1 MAKVMILAAG
11 KGTRMGELT
20 RNTPKPLLTLAG
32 KPIIEYHLHALVNAG
47 YREIVINHAY
57 LGERIVAA
65 LGDGRRF
72 GCDIVYSPE
81 AEPLE
86 TGGGILNALSHL
98 GDAPFLLLNGD
109 VWSDWTP
116 PPPNHH
122 MFDDIVTDNALAHVW
137 LVDNPPHHTEG
148 DFLLHNGHA
157 YHERPQIHTQSQ
169 PASGEAWPRL
179 TFSGFSVIHPALF
192 AHRVHGAFPL
202 APLLRDAME
211 AERVRAERLNAHWV
225 DVGTPE
231 RLQQA
236 QALIEAQ
243 RSRA

>member
-1 MAKVMILAAG
+1 MTKAMILAAG

-32 KPIIEYHLHALVNAG
+32 KPIIEYHLHALVSAG

-81 AEPLE
+81 TEPLE
-86 TGGGILNALSHL
+86 TGGGIFNALTHL
-98 GDAPFLLLNGD
+98 GDAPFLLINGD

-116 PPPNHH
+116 PSPNHRV
-122 MFDDIVTDNALAHVW
+122 FDDIVTENALAHVW
-137 LVDNPPHHTEG
+137 LVDNPPHHPEG
-148 DFLLHNGHA
+148 DFLLHNGLA
-157 YHERPQIHTQSQ
+157 YNERVQSHSQ
-169 PASGEAWPRL
+169 DQQASCEVWPRL

-192 AHRVHGAFPL
+192 AHSVHGTFPL
-202 APLLRDAME
+202 APLLRDAMRTM
-211 AERVRAERLNAHWV
+211 RVRAEYLNANWV

-231 RLQQA
+231 RLQHA
-236 QALIEAQ
+236 QTLIEAQ